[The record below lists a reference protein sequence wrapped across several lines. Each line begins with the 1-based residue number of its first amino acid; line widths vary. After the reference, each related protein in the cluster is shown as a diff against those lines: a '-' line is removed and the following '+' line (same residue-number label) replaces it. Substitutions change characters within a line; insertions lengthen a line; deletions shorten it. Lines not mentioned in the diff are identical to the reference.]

1 MFLVSISLST
11 STSPIFWPAPP
22 WLIPSLFIP
31 LWLLVLF
38 YPSMMG
44 LFLKMAVQK
53 KCSWSS
59 SVLHIN
65 KPQHNKVCQFMHSPS
80 DVHWQAI
87 KHILRYLQGTSHHDL
102 SIQVTL
108 DYNLTCFTNLNYT
121 SILHDRQSINN
132 YCVFMGSNLISWS
145 LTKQKNCISFHCWVW
160 IQDCCKWY
168 CWTELDWLFFLRTQH
183 CLYDCQSSLSWSK
196 KACRDWLSFCLRKDG
211 SKNST
216 LSPALFISV
225 NYTPSIHQL
234 AVYLTKA
241 VPIQRF
247 LHFWNKLT
255 VLTRPLSL
263 QEEGGGV
270 WINRVIHINK
280 VLILAIFR
288 FWSLYSIRPCVQIV
302 SLIHSLYIAHFYGK
316 HNTITNLLQLFPLF
330 SSPFFFLFISLK
342 ALFLYELF
350 WIRVLKG
357 WSRGFPFF
365 ILI

>member
-1 MFLVSISLST
+1 MIVKVSTIT
-11 STSPIFWPAPP
+11 VC
-22 WLIPSLFIP
+22 
-31 LWLLVLF
+31 LW
-38 YPSMMG
+38 
-44 LFLKMAVQK
+44 A
-53 KCSWSS
+53 
-59 SVLHIN
+59 
-65 KPQHNKVCQFMHSPS
+65 
-80 DVHWQAI
+80 
-87 KHILRYLQGTSHHDL
+87 
-102 SIQVTL
+102 
-108 DYNLTCFTNLNYT
+108 
-121 SILHDRQSINN
+121 
-132 YCVFMGSNLISWS
+132 LISS
-145 LTKQKNCISFHCWVW
+145 HGLLQSKKIVFHSIVEFEYRTVANGIVELSW
-160 IQDCCKWY
+160 IGS
-168 CWTELDWLFFLRTQH
+168 FFLRTQH

-330 SSPFFFLFISLK
+330 SSPFFLFISLK
-342 ALFLYELF
+342 AFFFFVKFFEL
-350 WIRVLKG
+350 
-357 WSRGFPFF
+357 GF
-365 ILI
+365 